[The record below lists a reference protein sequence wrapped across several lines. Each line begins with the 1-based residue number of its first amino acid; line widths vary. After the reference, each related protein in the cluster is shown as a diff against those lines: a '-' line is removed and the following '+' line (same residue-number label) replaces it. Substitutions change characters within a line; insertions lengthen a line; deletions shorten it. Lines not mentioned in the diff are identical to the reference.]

1 MIKKFFL
8 LLIIILIVLF
18 CYFIINEYLSDS
30 NIKKKNLNKININ
43 KKLSENSNNLLIL
56 KNDTDNVIEFNSGVN
71 IDEKNKKKRN
81 FWNLIK

>member
-8 LLIIILIVLF
+8 LFIIILIVLF

-30 NIKKKNLNKININ
+30 NIKKKNLNRININ

-56 KNDTDNVIEFNSGVN
+56 KNDTDNVIEFNSGFN
-71 IDEKNKKKRN
+71 IDENNKKKRN

>member
-8 LLIIILIVLF
+8 LFIIILIVLF
-18 CYFIINEYLSDS
+18 CYFIINEYRSDS
-30 NIKKKNLNKININ
+30 NIKKKNLNRININ

-56 KNDTDNVIEFNSGVN
+56 KNDTDNVIEFNSGFN
-71 IDEKNKKKRN
+71 IDENNKKKRN

>member
-8 LLIIILIVLF
+8 LLIIILIALF

-30 NIKKKNLNKININ
+30 NIKKKNLNRININ

-56 KNDTDNVIEFNSGVN
+56 KNDTDNVIEFNSGFN
-71 IDEKNKKKRN
+71 IDENNKKKRN

>member
-30 NIKKKNLNKININ
+30 NIKKKNLNRININ
-43 KKLSENSNNLLIL
+43 KKLSENLNNLLIL
-56 KNDTDNVIEFNSGVN
+56 KNDTDNVIEFNSGFN
-71 IDEKNKKKRN
+71 IDENNKKKRN